1 MKKKLGKVRV
11 IGGKWRGTK
20 LEVADTK
27 GFRPTADRVK
37 ETLFNWLSTHL
48 RGANCLDL
56 FAGSGALG
64 IEAISRGALSATLV
78 ECNELL
84 VHEIDETLE
93 RLGTNR
99 IEVVQADG
107 LGWLSMSKLQFDIV
121 FLDPPFDSTL
131 VNSCLDVLS
140 VQGLSDKALVYIE
153 CPKLSPIELKN
164 WIILSSSQTKE
175 VVYMLLKK
183 KPETIE
189 G

>member
-1 MKKKLGKVRV
+1 M
-11 IGGKWRGTK
+11 
-20 LEVADTK
+20 
-27 GFRPTADRVK
+27 
-37 ETLFNWLSTHL
+37 
-48 RGANCLDL
+48 
-56 FAGSGALG
+56 
-64 IEAISRGALSATLV
+64 

-84 VHEIDETLE
+84 VHEIDEALE

-107 LGWLSMSKLQFDIV
+107 LGWLSMSKLKFDIV

-140 VQGLSDKALVYIE
+140 VQGLSDKALVYVE

-164 WIILSSSQTKE
+164 WIILKSSQTKE

>member
-1 MKKKLGKVRV
+1 MKNKLGKGRV

-20 LEVADTK
+20 LEIADAK
-27 GFRPTADRVK
+27 GFRPTADRVR

-64 IEAISRGALSATLV
+64 IEAVSRGALSATLV

-84 VHEIDETLE
+84 AHQIDETLE
-93 RLGTNR
+93 RLETNK

-107 LGWLSMSKLQFDIV
+107 LEWLSMSKLQFDIV

-131 VNSCLDVLS
+131 VDSCLEVLS

-153 CPKLSPIELKN
+153 CPKLLLIELKN
-164 WIILSSSQTKE
+164 WTILNSSQTKE